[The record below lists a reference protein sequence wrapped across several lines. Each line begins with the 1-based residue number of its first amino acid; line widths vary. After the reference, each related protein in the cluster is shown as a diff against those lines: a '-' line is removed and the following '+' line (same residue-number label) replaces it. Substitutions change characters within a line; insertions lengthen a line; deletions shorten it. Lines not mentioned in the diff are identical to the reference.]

1 MKGVTRYAGLS
12 QYYFRHLL
20 GWVIRLGRLERSDIC
35 ILDFGCG
42 SGELK
47 RMLVGRKVI
56 SYDVISDL
64 SEIEDWRDAK
74 FDVLV
79 ANQVFYAFSEDALDS
94 LLLELRSKNPM
105 LELVVGTSRQGLFN
119 NVGKYL
125 FGRSNAHSLT
135 KIGPQK
141 EIEIL
146 GRYCNIK
153 RQKNVLNLANVYF
166 LNFK

>member
-1 MKGVTRYAGLS
+1 MKGVTRYAGLP
-12 QYYFRHLL
+12 QYYFRYLL
-20 GWVIRLGRLERSDIC
+20 GCVIRIGRLERSDIC

-47 RMLVGRKVI
+47 RMLAGRKVI
-56 SYDVISDL
+56 SYDVIADL
-64 SEIEDWRDAK
+64 SEIEDWRDAN

-79 ANQVFYAFSEDALDS
+79 ANQVFYTFSEEALDA
-94 LLLELRSKNPM
+94 LLLELRCKNPT
-105 LELVVGTSRQGLFN
+105 LELVVGTSQQGFLN

-125 FGRSNAHSLT
+125 LGRPNAHSST

-146 GRYCNIK
+146 ERYCMVK
-153 RQKNVLNLANVYF
+153 RQKNVLNLANVYC